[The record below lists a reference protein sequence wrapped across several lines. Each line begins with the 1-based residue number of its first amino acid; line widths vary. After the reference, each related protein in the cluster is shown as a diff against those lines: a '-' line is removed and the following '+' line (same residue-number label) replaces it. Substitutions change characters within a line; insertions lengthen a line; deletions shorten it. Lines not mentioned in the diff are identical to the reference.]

1 MEQSLSPKTEL
12 DLMLSCISSANLSA
26 TETKLFAPL
35 EPSEP
40 SEPSAN
46 TGKMITPTH
55 FLYLDFVYRGNMN
68 DATKSTIR
76 RRCLEKLNEFEYA
89 MRLDFGDTVSIAW
102 AVENIET
109 GPLIWTVSRLASGY
123 VHRLTSR
130 MLQIVIKA
138 VQEELR
144 LETGSVSIGMVIAA
158 PIDVTVVGSI
168 RSD

>member
-12 DLMLSCISSANLSA
+12 DLMLSCISSTNLSA

-35 EPSEP
+35 DA

-68 DATKSTIR
+68 DATKFTIR

-89 MRLDFGDTVSIAW
+89 VRLDFGDTISIAW

-130 MLQIVIKA
+130 MLQIAIKA
-138 VQEELR
+138 VQEELG

-158 PIDVTVVGSI
+158 PVDVTVIGSI
-168 RSD
+168 RSG